1 MMKEGHFSGVLGI
14 PNQDLV
20 MWVSMG
26 ARVDRSSDLL
36 GASDLAIVEFRRLMS
51 DAARRVAEGGPA
63 IGTEEPRIPHVTIS
77 SKEGVY
83 SKEVDWR
90 TIEGPNETVAAAE

>member
-1 MMKEGHFSGVLGI
+1 MKDGNFTGVMGI
-14 PNQDLV
+14 PNQDIV

-26 ARVDRSSDLL
+26 PRVDRSTDLL

-63 IGTEEPRIPHVTIS
+63 IGTQDPRVPHVSIS
-77 SKEGVY
+77 SKEGIY
-83 SKEVDWR
+83 PKDLDWR
-90 TIEGPNETVAAAE
+90 TLDGPASGAQAAE